1 MEGAPSWKP
10 LYICGMNIELNA
22 IEARI
27 IGCLIEKEITTPD
40 QYPLSLNALTN
51 ACNQKTSREPV
62 LELSEAEVQKSV
74 DSLMKKYWVSDRSAG
89 YGGRVTKYKHRFC
102 NTEFGSLKFSKQEL
116 GIICVLLLRGAQTP
130 GELRARTSRLCEF
143 PDGDAVEAALKGLME
158 REDGPFVTR
167 LSRAPGAREARYAH
181 LFSGQP
187 ASAVSEAD
195 AEDDA
200 HGIDARNGRASRADA
215 PHPIAELSNRI
226 SALEDVVRQL
236 RSEFDD
242 LKRVS

>member
-1 MEGAPSWKP
+1 MDATPSGKPQYIGA
-10 LYICGMNIELNA
+10 MNIQLNT

-62 LELSEAEVQKSV
+62 MELSEAIVQQSV
-74 DSLMKKYWVSDRSAG
+74 DSLMKKYLVSDKSAG

-130 GELRARTSRLCEF
+130 GELRSRTNRLCEF
-143 PDGDAVEAALKGLME
+143 PDGEAVEAALKSLME
-158 REDGPFVTR
+158 REDGPFVAK
-167 LSRAPGAREARYAH
+167 LSRAPGEREARYLH
-181 LFSGQP
+181 LFSP
-187 ASAVSEAD
+187 D
-195 AEDDA
+195 AAEQVAA
-200 HGIDARNGRASRADA
+200 HAEKHGAHDA
-215 PHPIAELSNRI
+215 PAAAPRAVAERAGDALSERV
-226 SALEDVVRQL
+226 SALEETVRQL
-236 RSEFDD
+236 RTELDE
-242 LKRVS
+242 LKLAQPRS